1 MRKIILFIVAI
12 FCLSRINSQVK
23 LADILY
29 DNFEYKTA
37 ASIYSDENDLTL
49 SQLEKHA
56 FCYFYTNDFQKSIP
70 IFKKILDQNPND
82 FSIKYHYGIALKST
96 GRFKAAQK
104 IFNELFTIDSTTKR
118 LQFQIE
124 SIDSLIRWD
133 TIKIFKK
140 LVAFEKLN
148 SASSEFS
155 PSFYDDGIYYIVER
169 GKNNAIANN
178 INLISNND
186 SLTLK
191 EKKEFTEKLNEILS
205 YGSTISPRTYVKKVD
220 LKIPLLFK
228 SVENSIPDSAI
239 IKNEQIIS
247 HNSFNVT
254 SFNTNSSNKKI
265 LYTRHPYLTNSN
277 SDASLNPLI
286 YQGKLNAE
294 KKKLYLRRRIPVS
307 FLSSS
312 AGSGEV
318 CMSSDGKTIYFVSDK
333 KNGYGQTDIYVSHQK
348 KSGKWGKAI
357 NLGPLVNTPYREE
370 SPRIYDDSILYF
382 SSNGFPGY
390 GKADIFKCKIS
401 NDSIYNVEHLP
412 YPVNSAGDDIHFV
425 LHPFDESI
433 AILNSN
439 RAGGKGDEDIYL
451 AHMTPIQP
459 YVKGYI
465 RLSSDSSLQ
474 KNTTVRLLNHNNE
487 ELKQFHTNVSGK
499 YRFELK
505 KNKIYKVVATK
516 KNLYGDTI
524 VISDKTL
531 FRNERK
537 DIIFQDD
544 KTIQGYTVSRA
555 TGEIIPNVE
564 IDINNGIRSKKLTI
578 FSDEEGYYQFAFN
591 YDSLLLLKGFNDSLF
606 GLKEFFIDSNYLFKK
621 QHNLE
626 LDLAFQ
632 NFKGIVLDEKTNSI
646 QADAKVYLINM
657 DGIKIDSSFSDST
670 GHFYFK
676 LKMAQD
682 YEIHAYKGESDGVA
696 NIHTS
701 ILYKNEEDIS
711 VYITDDYVPTIGKIV
726 DAEDGEPLNFVKI
739 TIVDSTTNA
748 KDLSYT
754 NDLGNFELHIHE
766 NNIYYLTIERRNYFT
781 KTLILNIGDSLPK
794 VIDLNKKY
802 NLKLTKS
809 GFVIEPI
816 FFDFTSHK
824 LTKNSKLQLDSL
836 AAYLNEHK
844 DKTISIFGYTD
855 CLGSKEYLE
864 KKFNVVLGKNRAIST
879 RRYLEYKGIARSRVN
894 VIGRGAVNFVNSCYK
909 PEFCTDAE
917 HRENR
922 RCEFQLNDP

>member
-104 IFNELFTIDSTTKR
+104 IFNELFTIDSTKKR

-124 SIDSLIRWD
+124 SIDSLIKWD

-191 EKKEFTEKLNEILS
+191 EKKEFTEKLNKILS

-220 LKIPLLFK
+220 LKIPLLLNRLN
-228 SVENSIPDSAI
+228 NSIPDSAI

-348 KSGKWGKAI
+348 
-357 NLGPLVNTPYREE
+357 NLG
-370 SPRIYDDSILYF
+370 
-382 SSNGFPGY
+382 NG
-390 GKADIFKCKIS
+390 A
-401 NDSIYNVEHLP
+401 
-412 YPVNSAGDDIHFV
+412 
-425 LHPFDESI
+425 
-433 AILNSN
+433 
-439 RAGGKGDEDIYL
+439 
-451 AHMTPIQP
+451 
-459 YVKGYI
+459 
-465 RLSSDSSLQ
+465 
-474 KNTTVRLLNHNNE
+474 
-487 ELKQFHTNVSGK
+487 KQ
-499 YRFELK
+499 
-505 KNKIYKVVATK
+505 
-516 KNLYGDTI
+516 
-524 VISDKTL
+524 
-531 FRNERK
+531 
-537 DIIFQDD
+537 
-544 KTIQGYTVSRA
+544 
-555 TGEIIPNVE
+555 
-564 IDINNGIRSKKLTI
+564 
-578 FSDEEGYYQFAFN
+578 
-591 YDSLLLLKGFNDSLF
+591 
-606 GLKEFFIDSNYLFKK
+606 
-621 QHNLE
+621 
-626 LDLAFQ
+626 
-632 NFKGIVLDEKTNSI
+632 
-646 QADAKVYLINM
+646 
-657 DGIKIDSSFSDST
+657 
-670 GHFYFK
+670 
-676 LKMAQD
+676 
-682 YEIHAYKGESDGVA
+682 
-696 NIHTS
+696 
-701 ILYKNEEDIS
+701 
-711 VYITDDYVPTIGKIV
+711 
-726 DAEDGEPLNFVKI
+726 
-739 TIVDSTTNA
+739 
-748 KDLSYT
+748 
-754 NDLGNFELHIHE
+754 
-766 NNIYYLTIERRNYFT
+766 
-781 KTLILNIGDSLPK
+781 LIL
-794 VIDLNKKY
+794 
-802 NLKLTKS
+802 
-809 GFVIEPI
+809 
-816 FFDFTSHK
+816 
-824 LTKNSKLQLDSL
+824 
-836 AAYLNEHK
+836 
-844 DKTISIFGYTD
+844 
-855 CLGSKEYLE
+855 
-864 KKFNVVLGKNRAIST
+864 
-879 RRYLEYKGIARSRVN
+879 
-894 VIGRGAVNFVNSCYK
+894 GR
-909 PEFCTDAE
+909 
-917 HRENR
+917 
-922 RCEFQLNDP
+922 